1 MSLCYLLFD
10 RCVNKADSHSTP
22 HYSLVNPVTPHHQG
36 HCSLLT
42 SWWAV
47 YCSGESDY
55 FNGEIFVMQWYCS
68 SFYTSVSNFS
78 VEEVALNCWV
88 IQRDSSLVISMEKKS
103 LLCQLFC
110 GLFWWYYEII
120 FEHIFHSWSSFFG
133 KMKELWYVSSKILCA
148 LLYTC
153 PIHGNIWLRNL
164 LHWRTTLFNVNTVFE

>member
-1 MSLCYLLFD
+1 MPAGSSQGSPRLPLTLSSPQPRRTLSRAPHLLMSLCYLLFD

-78 VEEVALNCWV
+78 VEDVALNCWV
-88 IQRDSSLVISMEKKS
+88 IQRDSS
-103 LLCQLFC
+103 Q
-110 GLFWWYYEII
+110 GL
-120 FEHIFHSWSSFFG
+120 
-133 KMKELWYVSSKILCA
+133 
-148 LLYTC
+148 
-153 PIHGNIWLRNL
+153 
-164 LHWRTTLFNVNTVFE
+164 